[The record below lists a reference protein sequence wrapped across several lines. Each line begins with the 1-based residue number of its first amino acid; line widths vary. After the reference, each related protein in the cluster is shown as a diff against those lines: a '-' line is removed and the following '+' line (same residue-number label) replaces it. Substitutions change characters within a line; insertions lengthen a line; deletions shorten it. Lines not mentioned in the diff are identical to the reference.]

1 MTQLRHWLCTAA
13 MFLMRFQPLS
23 MYSFK
28 PIRCRLLSLGA
39 DMQRRE
45 FITLLGGAA
54 VAWPLAVRAQQTNRP
69 KLGVLLVGNREPFS
83 RIFWEGLR
91 ELGYIDGQNIQ
102 VEYRSAEGKLNLLP
116 ELAEELVRL
125 NVDIIVASETPAVH
139 AAKRAT
145 STIPIVM
152 APSGDPV
159 GTGLIASLARP
170 GGNVTG
176 LSAATAELAGKS
188 LELIRDILPVT
199 RRVAALADPTNAF
212 TKPFLEQ
219 INLAA
224 QMSGIEI
231 QVVMLSK
238 SEDFEAAFAELA
250 GKRIDAVIVQPTLPR
265 EPIIALVQKY
275 RLPAV
280 SGNRAFADA
289 GGLMS
294 YAASLA
300 DRYRNA
306 AVYVDKILKGT
317 KPADLPVQQPIK
329 FELVINLKTAKSLGL
344 TVPPTMLTQADEVI
358 E

>member
-1 MTQLRHWLCTAA
+1 MN
-13 MFLMRFQPLS
+13 
-23 MYSFK
+23 
-28 PIRCRLLSLGA
+28 
-39 DMQRRE
+39 RRQ

-54 VAWPLAVRAQQTNRP
+54 STWPLTALSQRNPP

-83 RIFWEGLR
+83 RLFSEGLR
-91 ELGYIDGQNIQ
+91 GLGYIEDQNIQ
-102 VEYRSAEGKLNLLP
+102 IDSRSAEGKLSFLP
-116 ELAEELVRL
+116 ELAADLVRL
-125 NVDIIVASETPAVH
+125 RVDIIVASETPAVQ

-145 STIPIVM
+145 NEIPIVM

-188 LELIRDILPVT
+188 LELIREIIPAAS
-199 RRVAALADPTNAF
+199 RVAALADPTNAL

-219 INLAA
+219 ISVAA
-224 QMSGIEI
+224 YTLGIPI
-231 QVVMLSK
+231 QVVMVRGTKEFDTAFVELSR
-238 SEDFEAAFAELA
+238 
-250 GKRIDAVIVQPTLPR
+250 KRIEVLIVQPTLPR
-265 EPIIALVQKY
+265 APIVQLVQKH
-275 RLPAV
+275 RIPAV

-294 YAASLA
+294 YAGSLA

-306 AVYVDKILKGT
+306 APYVDKILKGA
-317 KPADLPVQQPIK
+317 KPADLPVQQPTK
-329 FELVINLKTAKSLGL
+329 FELVINLKSARALGL
-344 TVPPTMLTQADEVI
+344 TVPSALLARADEVI